1 MSIRLISETDSMDEL
16 TDLIHRAYIQLADM
30 GLRYWATHQS
40 VEDTRRRAAGGEC
53 YVVEIAGRIVG
64 TIVLRGPAKPSSHPW
79 YNRPDV
85 AIFNQFAVD
94 PPFQKQRVGST
105 LLEFVEKR
113 AVEMGAR
120 ELACDTAEGAVHLI
134 AMYRKRGFRQVGT
147 ADWEGTNYM
156 SVVLSKSLADTH
168 RNQDLGA

>member
-1 MSIRLISETDSMDEL
+1 
-16 TDLIHRAYIQLADM
+16 
-30 GLRYWATHQS
+30 
-40 VEDTRRRAAGGEC
+40 
-53 YVVEIAGRIVG
+53 
-64 TIVLRGPAKPSSHPW
+64 
-79 YNRPDV
+79 
-85 AIFNQFAVD
+85 
-94 PPFQKQRVGST
+94 
-105 LLEFVEKR
+105 
-113 AVEMGAR
+113 MGAR